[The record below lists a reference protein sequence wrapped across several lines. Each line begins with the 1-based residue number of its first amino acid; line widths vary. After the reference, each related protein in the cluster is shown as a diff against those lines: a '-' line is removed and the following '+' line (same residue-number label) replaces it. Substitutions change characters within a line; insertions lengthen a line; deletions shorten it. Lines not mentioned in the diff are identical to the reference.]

1 MKVMWCTKSKCYID
15 LINTIY
21 FSIGV
26 VFEHVQVE
34 SNVVRLTMNLSRDAT
49 VDEGLWEEKPLGETT
64 EQVYNSAENMPH
76 SGQCNS
82 TTAICTTPPVSQ
94 Y

>member
-1 MKVMWCTKSKCYID
+1 M
-15 LINTIY
+15 
-21 FSIGV
+21 

-49 VDEGLWEEKPLGETT
+49 VDEGLWEEKPLGENT
-64 EQVYNSAENMPH
+64 EQVYNNAENMPH

-82 TTAICTTPPVSQ
+82 TTAICTTPVRVNIEMKPLSHIISILR
-94 Y
+94 